1 MDKTEKI
8 VSAIPSAAELE
19 QLAELHK
26 AMGDHTRMRILW
38 HLTQKEYCV
47 SDLAK
52 EIGVTESALSHQLRA
67 LRIVRLVRSRK
78 EGKKVI
84 YSLQDEHIGWV
95 LEETYF
101 VPATHQCPPDFLND
115 RAFWI
120 GADIRCVHLE
130 KIGLDMV
137 AGLSRTTPPNDQ
149 HIQIDVS
156 LFGVCNFSQRQ
167 TFRFGQQDI
176 LRKVRV
182 DERLNIFCISP

>member
-95 LEETYF
+95 LEETYILLPSAPYRAAGRSLSLSACWG
-101 VPATHQCPPDFLND
+101 VPQAP
-115 RAFWI
+115 
-120 GADIRCVHLE
+120 G
-130 KIGLDMV
+130 
-137 AGLSRTTPPNDQ
+137 
-149 HIQIDVS
+149 
-156 LFGVCNFSQRQ
+156 
-167 TFRFGQQDI
+167 
-176 LRKVRV
+176 RV
-182 DERLNIFCISP
+182 LAQL

>member
-95 LEETYF
+95 LEETYAHISERGKGSPCVVGRGCAGRSLQVF
-101 VPATHQCPPDFLND
+101 VGNQLAHRDTLGIET
-115 RAFWI
+115 I
-120 GADIRCVHLE
+120 G
-130 KIGLDMV
+130 
-137 AGLSRTTPPNDQ
+137 
-149 HIQIDVS
+149 VS
-156 LFGVCNFSQRQ
+156 VLL
-167 TFRFGQQDI
+167 I
-176 LRKVRV
+176 
-182 DERLNIFCISP
+182 